1 MANIM
6 HNPLFRDLDAN
17 DCQRALEMWQAR
29 TLKLSKDK
37 PLVSAGEPVNYVYVI
52 LSGSLEIVT
61 DDYWGNRSLL
71 STVKA
76 GGLFGAA
83 YAFGDADIY
92 PLTVYAKED
101 TELLVLNPQ
110 ALSRNA
116 YQNPTLYQRIQR
128 NVIRTIANKAI
139 GLIHTIEQ
147 VKQRSLRNKILAYL
161 AHQAHLAGGT
171 RFEIPLDRQ
180 QLADYLAV
188 DRTAL
193 SRELAR
199 LKEEGY
205 LDYHKN
211 EFNLHLS
218 KHLDSNE

>member
-6 HNPLFRDLDAN
+6 HNPLFRNLDPK
-17 DCQRALEMWQAR
+17 DCQRALDLWQAR
-29 TLKLSKDK
+29 TLKLAKDEV
-37 PLVSAGEPVNYVYVI
+37 LVAAGTPVTHIYLV

-71 STVKA
+71 STVKRN
-76 GGLFGAA
+76 GLFGAA
-83 YAFGDADIY
+83 YAFGDADVY

-101 TELLVLNPQ
+101 TELLSLNPA
-110 ALSRNA
+110 ALTRNA
-116 YQNPTLYQRIQR
+116 YQSPVLYQRIQA
-128 NVIRTIANKAI
+128 NLVATLANKAI

-161 AHQAHLAGGT
+161 AHQAHLAGSMN
-171 RFEIPLDRQ
+171 FEIPLDRQ

-193 SRELAR
+193 SRELSR
-199 LKEEGY
+199 LKEEGL

-211 EFNLHLS
+211 KFCLHG
-218 KHLDSNE
+218 NQ

>member
-6 HNPLFRDLDAN
+6 HNPLFRGLDPK
-17 DCQRALEMWQAR
+17 DCQRALDLWQAR
-29 TLKLSKDK
+29 TLKLAKDEI
-37 PLVSAGEPVNYVYVI
+37 LVSAGNPVTHIYVV
-52 LSGSLEIVT
+52 LSGSLAIVT

-71 STVKA
+71 STVKRN
-76 GGLFGAA
+76 GLFGAA

-92 PLTVYAKED
+92 PLTVYASED
-101 TELLVLNPQ
+101 TELLSLSPA

-116 YQNPTLYQRIQR
+116 YQSPSLYQRIQA
-128 NVIRTIANKAI
+128 NVVATLANKAI

-161 AHQAHLAGGT
+161 ANQAHLAGAMS
-171 RFEIPLDRQ
+171 FEIPLDRQ

-193 SRELAR
+193 SRELSR
-199 LKEEGY
+199 LKDEGL

-211 EFNLHLS
+211 KFTLFGNQ
-218 KHLDSNE
+218 